1 MSRQSVSASRKTGGV
16 NLRSAEPGDEAAI
29 AEVHVSAWQVIYRGM
44 IPDAY
49 LDGLSVSNRCDMWR
63 ELIVEFEPPAH
74 GAFVALDGSQLVG
87 FVHFCPSR
95 DHDATPAVGEITA
108 IYVHPDLWGQG
119 IGRRLMLHAVDSLDE
134 ARFSTATLWVLDVN
148 ARARKFYEQAGWL
161 IDGATKEDQR
171 DGFTLHEVRYAMALH
186 APVHRLL
193 HP

>member
-1 MSRQSVSASRKTGGV
+1 
-16 NLRSAEPGDEAAI
+16 
-29 AEVHVSAWQVIYRGM
+29 
-44 IPDAY
+44 
-49 LDGLSVSNRCDMWR
+49 
-63 ELIVEFEPPAH
+63 
-74 GAFVALDGSQLVG
+74 
-87 FVHFCPSR
+87 
-95 DHDATPAVGEITA
+95 
-108 IYVHPDLWGQG
+108 
-119 IGRRLMLHAVDSLDE
+119 MLHAVDSLDE